1 MTAEEI
7 LNELEQWVFLNHDHH
22 QGCEG
27 NEERCSGANRPYVD
41 SLALVAKIQ
50 ELRKGL

>member
-7 LNELEQWVFLNHDHH
+7 LNELEEWVFLNHDHH
-22 QGCEG
+22 GCEG
-27 NEERCSGANRPYVD
+27 NEECCSGASRPYVD
-41 SLALVAKIQ
+41 SLSLVAKIG

>member
-22 QGCEG
+22 HGCEG
-27 NEERCSGANRPYVD
+27 NEECCSGANRPYVD